1 MDRDELRAL
10 AAGTPPAPARVVTLD
25 AAGGEGELHAS
36 AAALAEACDAG
47 CRITLRLAN
56 PGGAECTPGIIDS
69 LGLCLQ
75 QEGRKLAPHA
85 LALPGT
91 VMHPEELALRAVGAC
106 EGAPPVYVLVPANA
120 LDAIQRG
127 RTLALG
133 GGAEADARA
142 WWQGLVA
149 LATAAPSVSLVP
161 EAAGPG
167 LSLLAP
173 AQRWSGPSP
182 GSGELIPASPC
193 RLRLPLDFGALLDAC
208 SDDADLLGR
217 LAGRIVV
224 AADEWLAHVAA
235 AAGPRR
241 LALEIDGIA
250 RAAIARGRDPRSFAA
265 LSWLKARLGAFRDG
279 ARSASVQLARQHG
292 GAVPQPFPLAGV
304 LEVSAA
310 RELDRALLIHGARH
324 THLVSLSPW
333 SLAPPETGR
342 DCLALVAALAFADSV
357 AWRRP
362 DTACAPG
369 LYSEALR
376 FAWAVAL
383 RS

>member
-1 MDRDELRAL
+1 VDRDELRAL
-10 AAGTPPAPARVVTLD
+10 AAGKPPAPARVVTLD
-25 AAGGEGELHAS
+25 AAGGDGELHAS
-36 AAALAEACDAG
+36 AGALAEACDAG
-47 CRITLRLAN
+47 CRTTLRLAN
-56 PGGAECTPGIIDS
+56 PGGRECTAGMLDR
-69 LGLCLQ
+69 LGRCLQ
-75 QEGRKLAPHA
+75 QEGRKLAPDA

-91 VMHPEELALRAVGAC
+91 VTHPEELALGAVSAC
-106 EGAPPVYVLVPANA
+106 EGVPPVYVLVPAHA

-127 RTLALG
+127 GNLALG
-133 GGAEADARA
+133 GGAGADARQ
-142 WWQGLVA
+142 WWRGLVA
-149 LATAAPSVSLVP
+149 LAMAAPSVSLVP

-167 LSLLAP
+167 LSMLAP
-173 AQRWSGPSP
+173 TQRWSGPSP
-182 GSGELIPASPC
+182 GAGELIPASPC

-208 SDDADLLGR
+208 GDDADTLGR
-217 LAGRIVV
+217 LAGRVVV
-224 AADEWLAHVAA
+224 AADELLVHVGAA
-235 AAGPRR
+235 DGPRR

-265 LSWLKARLGAFRDG
+265 LNWLKARLGAFRDG
-279 ARSASVQLARQHG
+279 ARLASVQLARERG
-292 GAVPQPFPLAGV
+292 GVVPQPFPLAGV
-304 LEVSAA
+304 LEVAGA

-324 THLVSLSPW
+324 THLLSLSPW

-342 DCLALVAALAFADSV
+342 DCLALLTALAFADSV

-362 DTACAPG
+362 DAECPAG